1 MIGTGEAPYRSFRGE
16 QSFRKDAWVV
26 GVLGKDMG
34 KDMGGQPRRRGL
46 RSIALDL

>member
-1 MIGTGEAPYRSFRGE
+1 MIGTGEAPYQSFRGE

-26 GVLGKDMG
+26 GVLGKDV
-34 KDMGGQPRRRGL
+34 GGQPRRRGL